1 MINCSVCFENKPLSE
16 MKLNK
21 NCGHAC
27 LCKECFGFYINTIIE
42 LNETSTVYNNNNNNA
57 LNCPICREYGEYTNI
72 YTTNASDNSYNSESE
87 DDELNINKGVLNK
100 LLEYGLSQ
108 YYEITTKRDNLC
120 FYLKDNNIKRSNIIA
135 AYYGTEYSTIDGN
148 PIFIDVLE
156 RINMALILNKSYV
169 YVEAKNLVH
178 NKYIKRESDEV
189 WYLYIVTK
197 IE

>member
-1 MINCSVCFENKPLSE
+1 MINCSICFEPKSLNEIKI
-16 MKLNK
+16 NK

-42 LNETSTVYNNNNNNA
+42 LNETSNVDSNNTNS

-87 DDELNINKGVLNK
+87 DDELNTNKGVLNK

>member
-1 MINCSVCFENKPLSE
+1 MINCSVCFEPKSLNEIKI
-16 MKLNK
+16 NK

-27 LCKECFGFYINTIIE
+27 LCKNCFWTMIE
-42 LNETSTVYNNNNNNA
+42 VNNSSNVDNNNA

-72 YTTNASDNSYNSESE
+72 YTTDVSNNIYNNESE
-87 DDELNINKGVLNK
+87 EDELNINKGVLDK

-120 FYLKDNNIKRSNIIA
+120 FYLKDNNIKKSNIIG

-169 YVEAKNLVH
+169 YVESNL
-178 NKYIKRESDEV
+178 S
-189 WYLYIVTK
+189 L
-197 IE
+197 

>member
-1 MINCSVCFENKPLSE
+1 MINCSVCFEPKSLNEIKI
-16 MKLNK
+16 NK

-27 LCKECFGFYINTIIE
+27 LCKNCFWTMIE
-42 LNETSTVYNNNNNNA
+42 VNNSSNVDNNNNTNS
-57 LNCPICREYGEYTNI
+57 LNCPICREYSEYTNI
-72 YTTNASDNSYNSESE
+72 YTTDVSNNIYNNESE
-87 DDELNINKGVLNK
+87 EDELNINKGVLDK

-120 FYLKDNNIKRSNIIA
+120 FYLKDNNIKKSNIIA

-156 RINMALILNKSYV
+156 RISMALILNKSYV

-178 NKYIKRESDEV
+178 NRYIKRESDEV

>member
-21 NCGHAC
+21 KCGHAC
-27 LCKECFGFYINTIIE
+27 LCKECFSFYINTIIE
-42 LNETSTVYNNNNNNA
+42 LNETSNVDSNNNTNS

-72 YTTNASDNSYNSESE
+72 YTTDVSNNIYNSESE
-87 DDELNINKGVLNK
+87 DEELNINKRLLNK

-120 FYLKDNNIKRSNIIA
+120 FYLKDNNINRSNIIA

-156 RINMALILNKSYV
+156 RITMALILNKSYV
-169 YVEAKNLVH
+169 YVEPKNLVH
-178 NKYIKRESDEV
+178 NKYMKRESDEV
-189 WYLYIVTK
+189 WYLYIVRK